1 MTQTRNSR
9 KATENPSPLQE
20 LPAPARRRR
29 NTMPSISEA
38 RTDSPLGDRD
48 YTDPPEPL
56 RKSEDVDQSRPA
68 TPTERAHSQPIR
80 DSPENPFRPSRSGT
94 HFSDNLAEELRQ
106 MIREEARSTRALS
119 PTRSTIKVCKPD
131 PFDGSDPHKLQTF
144 LMQLSIVFQSD
155 RRSYAND
162 ETKVLYAISYL
173 KGTALAWFEPDLHDH
188 RKDPD
193 WLEDYN
199 LFIDTL
205 KKNFGVLNSQGH
217 AVLRLERLQMDSGQ
231 NCLKYLTEFARL
243 APLTGWNDTAL
254 NNQLYKGL
262 PEHLKNAITNGGK
275 PATVAGMRAA
285 IQKYDHH
292 YWERQEEIR
301 NEQSFKPAGK
311 TSSSSKSGSS
321 SSGNNNSGSS
331 NSASSSS
338 GSNSNKSSS
347 KPSNSGS
354 GKSSSQSS
362 KSNSGNKAKSDSK
375 LSNDGKLTQKERQ
388 HRIDNK
394 LCLFCGGPGHMAK
407 DCPSPKSSAPQAKAR
422 AANVSNSGTPG
433 SAKA

>member
-9 KATENPSPLQE
+9 KATENPSPFEE
-20 LPAPARRRR
+20 LPAPTRHRR
-29 NTMPSISEA
+29 NTMPSISEVRA
-38 RTDSPLGDRD
+38 NSPLGDED
-48 YTDPPEPL
+48 YTEP
-56 RKSEDVDQSRPA
+56 SEPRHKAEEPDESRPA
-68 TPTERAHSQPIR
+68 TPRGSHTAPIR
-80 DSPENPFRPSRSGT
+80 DSPENLFRPPRSGS
-94 HFSDNLAEELRQ
+94 HVSAAMAEEVRR
-106 MIREEARSTRALS
+106 MIREEARSTRPPS
-119 PTRSTIKVCKPD
+119 PTRSTIKVRKPD

-144 LMQLSIVFQSD
+144 LTQLSIVFRSD

-193 WLEDYN
+193 WLGDYD
-199 LFIDTL
+199 LFVETL
-205 KKNFGVLNSQGH
+205 EKNFGVLNSQGH
-217 AVLRLERLQMDSGQ
+217 AVLRLERLRMDSGQ

-262 PEHLKNAITNGGK
+262 PERLKNAITNGGK
-275 PATVAGMRAA
+275 PTTVAGMRAA
-285 IQKYDHH
+285 IQKYDHR

-301 NEQSFKPAGK
+301 DERSSKPAGK

-321 SSGNNNSGSS
+321 SNNSGSS
-331 NSASSSS
+331 NSASTSS
-338 GSNSNKSSS
+338 GSNSNNKSSS

-354 GKSSSQSS
+354 GKGSSQSS
-362 KSNSGNKAKSDSK
+362 KSNSGNKAKSDPK
-375 LSNDGKLTQKERQ
+375 LGNDGKLTQEERQ
-388 HRIDNK
+388 RRIDNK
-394 LCLFCGGPGHMAK
+394 LCLFCGGPGHMPK
-407 DCPSPKSSAPQAKAR
+407 DCPSPKSSASQAKAR
-422 AANVSNSGTPG
+422 AANTSNSGTPG